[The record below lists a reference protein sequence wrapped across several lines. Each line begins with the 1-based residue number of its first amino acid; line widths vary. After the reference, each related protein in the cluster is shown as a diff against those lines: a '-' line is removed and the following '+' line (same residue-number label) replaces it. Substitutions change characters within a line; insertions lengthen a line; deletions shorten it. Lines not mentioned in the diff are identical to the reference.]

1 MSSDDARHVTLVAHD
16 VGGTGGMES
25 HLTQIIEGLIE
36 RGLTVSVVSR
46 SLRLRKRP
54 GLIWHRVRGPAR
66 PFVIAYPWFFVV
78 GSWVAARRGR
88 GLLHTTGALVLNSAD
103 ASTVHLC
110 HRGFEAATQLRRTSR
125 RGFLYRLN
133 AAAATV
139 LSRCAESFCYRPART
154 RHLVAVSSGVADEL
168 RRFYPSMGDR
178 LSVIPNGVDRERF
191 RPDPGNRAGVRQEL
205 GLRPDDLLLLFVGSE
220 WSGKG
225 LAHALEAL
233 GGSPGWHLAVLGEG
247 DTDRYASYAAAVSAA
262 DRVHFLG
269 RRTDPER
276 HYAAADAFTLPSAY
290 EAFPLVALEALS
302 AGLPI
307 LASRVNG
314 VTDVLVDGANGW
326 FVNPDRADIAA
337 RLRELA
343 ADSQLRRR
351 MGEESRRISERF
363 EWRAAVDSHVE
374 LYASLNAARTQAL

>member
-1 MSSDDARHVTLVAHD
+1 MTSDDARRVTLVAHD

-46 SLRLRKRP
+46 TLRLRERP
-54 GLIWHRVRGPAR
+54 GLSWHRVRGPAR
-66 PFVIAYPWFFVV
+66 PFVIAYPWFFLV

-88 GLLHTTGALVLNSAD
+88 GLLHTTGALVLNRAD

-110 HRGFEAATQLRRTSR
+110 HRGFEAATPLRRTSR
-125 RGFLYRLN
+125 GGFLYGLN
-133 AAAATV
+133 AAAATI
-139 LSRCAESFCYRPART
+139 LSRVAESLCYRPSRT
-154 RHLVAVSSGVADEL
+154 RHLVAVSNGVADEL
-168 RRFYPSMGDR
+168 RSFYPAMGDR
-178 LSVIPNGVDRERF
+178 VSVIPNGVDRERF
-191 RPDPGNRAGVRQEL
+191 RPDPGSRGDVRQEL
-205 GLRPDDLLLLFVGSE
+205 GLHAEDLLLLFVGSE

-225 LAHALEAL
+225 LAHAVEAL
-233 GGSPGWHLAVLGEG
+233 GDAPGWHLAVLGSG
-247 DTDRYASYAAAVSAA
+247 DTERYASYAAAVGAE
-262 DRVHFLG
+262 DRLHFLG
-269 RRTDPER
+269 RRTDAER
-276 HYAAADAFTLPSAY
+276 YYAAADAFTLPSAY
-290 EAFPLVALEALS
+290 EAFPLVALEALA

-314 VTDVLVDGANGW
+314 VTDVLADGANGW
-326 FVNPDRADIAA
+326 FVSTDGADIAA

-343 ADSQLRRR
+343 ADGQLRQR

-374 LYASLNAARTQAL
+374 LYASLEGDGR